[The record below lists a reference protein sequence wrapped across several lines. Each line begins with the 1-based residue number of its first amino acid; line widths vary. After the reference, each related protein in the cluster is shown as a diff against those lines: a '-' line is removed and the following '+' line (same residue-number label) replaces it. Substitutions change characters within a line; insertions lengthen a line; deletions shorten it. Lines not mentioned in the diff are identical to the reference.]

1 MLPWH
6 YLRFVSLE
14 ANLMP
19 SHPPL
24 SPRPLSRWIDTVMPS
39 YRSARSVVLL
49 AAGLSVASLATG
61 QQAPAAGAP
70 PPTPAQAPP
79 ANAAPPAAKAPA
91 TALSRD
97 SQAALKKLYAQSPAA
112 KALGERASAILV
124 FPNIR
129 KAGFVVGGQYGE
141 GTLIKGGKP
150 AGYYSTTGLSYGLQ
164 AGAQKFGYALF
175 FMNDNAVSQL
185 DKADGFEVGVGPSV
199 VVVDQGMAKNVT
211 TTTTREDIYAF
222 VFGQKGLM
230 AGLGIQGNKIAR
242 ITPG

>member
-1 MLPWH
+1 
-6 YLRFVSLE
+6 
-14 ANLMP
+14 
-19 SHPPL
+19 
-24 SPRPLSRWIDTVMPS
+24 MPS

-141 GTLIKGGKP
+141 GTLIKAASRP
-150 AGYYSTTGLSYGLQ
+150 ATTARRGCPTDCRPERRSS
-164 AGAQKFGYALF
+164 A
-175 FMNDNAVSQL
+175 
-185 DKADGFEVGVGPSV
+185 
-199 VVVDQGMAKNVT
+199 
-211 TTTTREDIYAF
+211 TRCSS
-222 VFGQKGLM
+222 
-230 AGLGIQGNKIAR
+230 
-242 ITPG
+242 